1 MAAAAGA
8 LRVRLLQL
16 MRLQERQFYLEK
28 LEAIE
33 RLCMLAGLSSRP
45 PCLASSFRGFVTY
58 LAPGNT
64 SVNRGGGVRLA
75 VADAVLDVCLLQLF

>member
-1 MAAAAGA
+1 MRAFARVSCFGKRCVAAAAGV

-33 RLCMLAGLSSRP
+33 RLCLLAG
-45 PCLASSFRGFVTY
+45 
-58 LAPGNT
+58 T
-64 SVNRGGGVRLA
+64 SIAFIFMDRIR
-75 VADAVLDVCLLQLF
+75 F

>member
-33 RLCMLAGLSSRP
+33 RLCLLAG
-45 PCLASSFRGFVTY
+45 
-58 LAPGNT
+58 T
-64 SVNRGGGVRLA
+64 SIVFIFMDRIR
-75 VADAVLDVCLLQLF
+75 F

>member
-1 MAAAAGA
+1 MRAFAPVSCFGKRCVAAAAGA

-33 RLCMLAGLSSRP
+33 RLCLLAGTSIL
-45 PCLASSFRGFVTY
+45 FVFMDRIR
-58 LAPGNT
+58 
-64 SVNRGGGVRLA
+64 S
-75 VADAVLDVCLLQLF
+75 